1 VVDVKSPKRSGNW
14 TPDGVVERAALRRE
28 YLELTPAERVEQVS
42 ELSRVLTQLAE
53 AGRRQ
58 RGA

>member
-1 VVDVKSPKRSGNW
+1 MVDVKPPKRSGNW
-14 TPDGVVERAALRRE
+14 TPDGAAERAALRRE
-28 YLELTPAERVEQVS
+28 YLELTPAERVEQVY